1 MVTFLL
7 RVTGFPFVSQVA
19 MRKRRMDSMD
29 STSSEGDVFLSYTD
43 QSGSEEEVHRILRHS
58 SSQPET
64 EKADV
69 DEADCNYL
77 NEVAFLIL
85 FGVFIILLLLL
96 SSRRSPVSKQ
106 TTVDNKLKHS
116 SSSPALPTHAT
127 PSPPAHPRMNLS
139 RRQLPW

>member
-1 MVTFLL
+1 MNSPPKVIGVLFGLY
-7 RVTGFPFVSQVA
+7 VEA
-19 MRKRRMDSMD
+19 RKRRMDSID

-43 QSGSEEEVHRILRHS
+43 QSGGEEEICRVLRHS
-58 SSQPET
+58 LPEEA

-96 SSRRSPVSKQ
+96 SSRRSSVSKQ
-106 TTVDNKLKHS
+106 TNSYSKLKHS
-116 SSSPALPTHAT
+116 SSLPVLPTHAI
-127 PSPPAHPRMNLS
+127 PSPPSHPRMNI
-139 RRQLPW
+139 P

>member
-1 MVTFLL
+1 
-7 RVTGFPFVSQVA
+7 
-19 MRKRRMDSMD
+19 MDSVD

-43 QSGSEEEVHRILRHS
+43 QSGDEEEIHRILRHS
-58 SSQPET
+58 SSQRET

-96 SSRRSPVSKQ
+96 TSRRSSVSKQ
-106 TTVDNKLKHS
+106 TTTDNKLKHS
-116 SSSPALPTHAT
+116 SSSPMLPTHAT
-127 PSPPAHPRMNLS
+127 PSPPAHPRMNIP
-139 RRQLPW
+139 QN

>member
-1 MVTFLL
+1 MICLP
-7 RVTGFPFVSQVA
+7 RVIGVFFGSYVA
-19 MRKRRMDSMD
+19 ARKRRMDSMD

-43 QSGSEEEVHRILRHS
+43 QSGGEEEIRRVLRHS
-58 SSQPET
+58 LPKET

-96 SSRRSPVSKQ
+96 SSRRSSVSKQ
-106 TTVDNKLKHS
+106 TTTDNKLKHS
-116 SSSPALPTHAT
+116 SS
-127 PSPPAHPRMNLS
+127 
-139 RRQLPW
+139 